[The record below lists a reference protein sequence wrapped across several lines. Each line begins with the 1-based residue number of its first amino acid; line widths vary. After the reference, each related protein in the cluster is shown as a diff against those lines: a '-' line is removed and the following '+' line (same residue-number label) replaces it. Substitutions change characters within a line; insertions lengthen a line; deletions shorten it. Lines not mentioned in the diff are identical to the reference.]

1 MDVGTQKQLLFD
13 DRFMEASEGISLCMN
28 PPFQHP
34 EPVLVADHLWERL
47 GVGAYNTVLREAD
60 GRLRMWYEAGYNLR
74 APVLEGARRLC
85 YAESDD
91 GVHWE
96 KPELGLISFLG
107 SKDNN
112 IVAPLDESQSIDGGT
127 VFRDERASPDERYKL
142 WAKFRPSDAQLAA
155 GVDPGGGLWAFHS
168 SDGLR
173 WQEYSGQP
181 NPRMQWCDTQNV
193 VFWDDRVEQ
202 YVGYTR
208 VRETQVDE
216 EAAGAGGATYRS
228 MGRITSPDF
237 RSWSKTQ
244 IVLEADADDLAIPV
258 PYQREGPRPNI
269 DFYTSCAMKYEDA
282 QDAYFMLPSAF
293 YHWGDET
300 KSYPYHPATN
310 DFPATMD
317 IQLLTSRDGIDWQ
330 RAGERKP
337 FLRRGLGG
345 SLFGAMI
352 YANPWPVPMGDELWL
367 YYSGRSYSHDESW
380 ILNSGKSDTPWDEL
394 TDKKSGIFR
403 ATLRRDGFVSADAGY
418 GGGEFTTPLLR
429 FGGARL
435 ELNCDGGAGGWLKV
449 EIQDPDYRPLP
460 GYSLADAVAV
470 VGNSTCK
477 PVMWTNGDTVDKLV
491 GQTVRLRFVMRDMK
505 LYAFQFSRPAGV

>member
-1 MDVGTQKQLLFD
+1 MDIGTRKQLLFD
-13 DRFMEASEGISLCMN
+13 DRFLEASAGISLCMN

-34 EPVLVADHLWERL
+34 EPVLVPERVWERL
-47 GVGAYNTVLREAD
+47 GVGAYNTVSREAD
-60 GRLRMWYEAGYNLR
+60 GRFRMWYEACYKTR

-96 KPELGLISFLG
+96 RPSLGLISFNG

-112 IVAPLDESQSIDGGT
+112 IVAPLCESQSIDGGT
-127 VFRDERASPDERYKL
+127 VLRDERAPAEERYKL

-155 GVDPGGGLWAFHS
+155 GVLPGGGLWAFHS

-173 WQEYSGQP
+173 WEDYSGQP
-181 NPRMQWCDTQNV
+181 NPFLQWCDTQNV
-193 VFWDDRVEQ
+193 CFWDDRVEQ

-208 VRETQVDE
+208 VRETQVAE
-216 EAAGAGGATYRS
+216 EAAAADGGTYRS
-228 MGRITSPDF
+228 IGRITSPDF

-244 IVLEADADDLAIPV
+244 IVFEADADDLVIPV

-269 DFYTSCAMKYEDA
+269 DYYTSCAFKYADG

-293 YHWGDET
+293 YHWGDA
-300 KSYPYHPATN
+300 HPRFPDMN

-317 IQLLTSRDGIDWQ
+317 VQLLTSRDGIDWQ

-337 FLRRGLGG
+337 FLRRGMDG
-345 SLFGAMI
+345 SLSGGMI
-352 YANPWPVPMGDELWL
+352 YANPWPITVGDELWI
-367 YYSGRSYSHDESW
+367 YYSGRGYTHDESW
-380 ILNSGKSDTPWDEL
+380 LLNTGKTEWDEL
-394 TDKKSGIFR
+394 KTRQSGIFR
-403 ATLRRDGFVSADAGY
+403 ATMRRDGFVSADAGY
-418 GGGEFTTPLLR
+418 GGGEFTTPVLQ

-435 ELNCDGGAGGWLKV
+435 ELNCDGAAGGWLKV
-449 EIQDPDYRPLP
+449 EIQDPDGQPLP
-460 GYSLADAVAV
+460 GYGLADAVAV

-477 PVMWTNGDTVDKLV
+477 PVKWTDRDTVEKLI
-491 GQTVRLRFVMRDMK
+491 GQPVRLRFVMRDVK
-505 LYAFQFSRPAGV
+505 LYAFQFSR